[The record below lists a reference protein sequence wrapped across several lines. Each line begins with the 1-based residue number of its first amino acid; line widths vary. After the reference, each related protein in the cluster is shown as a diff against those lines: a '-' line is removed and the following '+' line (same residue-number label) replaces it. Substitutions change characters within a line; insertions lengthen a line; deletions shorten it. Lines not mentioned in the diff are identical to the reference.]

1 MADKTAHVVHD
12 NRRDAPLP
20 FRATCPLGNVHG
32 KFGMNPCSLKVW
44 RSASNLLSYFRG
56 WNSSLGGY
64 LISKSP
70 RRLVLPVI
78 SESFPGP
85 LTEFRRV
92 DVAVLATLANNLSL
106 NMVLDKINHA
116 LESRPMQ

>member
-1 MADKTAHVVHD
+1 
-12 NRRDAPLP
+12 
-20 FRATCPLGNVHG
+20 
-32 KFGMNPCSLKVW
+32 MNPCSLKVW